1 MNSEDQKYCVIVPV
15 FNGENSIEELTNQ
28 IVDAFENS
36 DYSLN
41 EIILVDDA
49 SKDQSWNKIKQIKS
63 RHNLVRGV
71 KLRKNFGQHN
81 ATCAG
86 IITSNSDWIITIDD
100 DIETSPNDILKL
112 IETQKKEESEV
123 TYGKFKRANRSPLK
137 KVFKFFYEVVS
148 KLVGGETKVNGSS
161 FRLIKSEVAKSIA
174 KNATNFV
181 FLDEAI
187 FWHTSSISFVTVP
200 HYKSRRKQSHYSLKD
215 LFKLGGDV
223 VMYSSLLPLKAIKT
237 FGFLSSFVMLCIGVF
252 FVIKHTFFNVPVQ
265 GFTALI
271 VTIAF
276 STGII
281 IFILG
286 IIGEYLGKLFR
297 NSNNSPVYSI
307 EKEI

>member
-1 MNSEDQKYCVIVPV
+1 MNSTQQKYSVVVPV
-15 FNGENSIEELTNQ
+15 FNGQDSIEELTTR
-28 IVDAFENS
+28 IIHTFENS
-36 DYSLN
+36 EYELN
-41 EIILVDDA
+41 EILLIDDA
-49 SKDQSWNKIKQIKS
+49 SLDSSWQKIISLKEQ
-63 RHNLVRGV
+63 HNLIRGI

-86 IITSNSDWIITIDD
+86 ILASKSEWIITIDD
-100 DIETSPNDILKL
+100 DIETSPSDILKL
-112 IETQKKEESEV
+112 IENQKSSNMEV
-123 TYGKFKRANRSPLK
+123 VYGKFKRTNRSPLK
-137 KVFKFFYEVVS
+137 KIFKFFYEIVS
-148 KLVGGETKVNGSS
+148 KLAGGESKVNGSS
-161 FRLIKSEVAKSIA
+161 FRLIKAEVAKSIA
-174 KNATNFV
+174 SRATNFV

-200 HYKSRRKQSHYSLKD
+200 HYKSMRKQSHYSLKD

-223 VMYSSLLPLKAIKT
+223 VMYSSQLPLKAIKI
-237 FGFLSSFVMLCIGVF
+237 FGFISAFIMLCIGVF
-252 FVIKHTFFNVPVQ
+252 FIIKHTFFNVPVQ

-297 NSNNSPVYSI
+297 NSNNSPVFSI

>member
-1 MNSEDQKYCVIVPV
+1 MNSTNQSYSVIVPV
-15 FNGENSIEELTNQ
+15 FNGEGSIEELC
-28 IVDAFENS
+28 D
-36 DYSLN
+36 
-41 EIILVDDA
+41 EIITSFESSSYYLKEILFVDDA
-49 SKDQSWNKIKQIKS
+49 STDQSWKKIELLKEKHSVI
-63 RHNLVRGV
+63 RGI

-86 IITSNSDWIITIDD
+86 ILASKSEWIVTIDD
-100 DIETSPNDILKL
+100 DIETSPSDIIKL
-112 IETQKKEESEV
+112 IETQKSNNTEV
-123 TYGKFKRANRSPLK
+123 VYGKFKRANRSPLK
-137 KVFKFFYEVVS
+137 KIFKFFYEVIS

-161 FRLIKSEVAKSIA
+161 FRLLKSDIAKSIA
-174 KNATNFV
+174 LRATNFV

-187 FWHTSSISFVTVP
+187 FWHTSSISFITVP
-200 HYKSRRKQSHYSLKD
+200 HYKSRRKRSHYSLKD
-215 LFKLGGDV
+215 LFRLGGDV
-223 VMYSSLLPLKAIKT
+223 VIYSSQLPLKAIKT
-237 FGFLSSFVMLCIGVF
+237 FGFISAFIMF
-252 FVIKHTFFNVPVQ
+252 FVGIFFIVKHTFYNIPVQ